1 MPKETEQVG
10 GASQPPEA
18 PGAQKASEAPE
29 APVERAERVKESSE
43 NRTSTTTKP
52 RTSPPRV
59 DKLPPFKVLLHNDD
73 HSDMLDVVKAIVE
86 LTPLRKESAVQ
97 RMLEAHARGV
107 SLLLTTHK
115 ERAELYREQFH
126 SKRLTVTIEPG
137 V

>member
-10 GASQPPEA
+10 GASQT
-18 PGAQKASEAPE
+18 PGPS
-29 APVERAERVKESSE
+29 APVEGAPTTSETDRASGA
-43 NRTSTTTKP
+43 RTSTATKT

-86 LTPLRKESAVQ
+86 LTPLKKESAVQ

-126 SKRLTVTIEPG
+126 SKRLTVSIEPG
-137 V
+137 N

>member
-10 GASQPPEA
+10 GASQPPPPE
-18 PGAQKASEAPE
+18 AQKAPEAPE
-29 APVERAERVKESSE
+29 APVEGAQRVEESSG
-43 NRTSTTTKP
+43 NRATTKTKP

-73 HSDMLDVVKAIVE
+73 HSHELDVVKAIVE
-86 LTPLRKESAVQ
+86 LTPLKRESAVQ
-97 RMLEAHARGV
+97 RTKEAHTRGV

-126 SKRLTVTIEPG
+126 AKRLTVSIEPG
-137 V
+137 T

>member
-10 GASQPPEA
+10 GASQPPPPE
-18 PGAQKASEAPE
+18 AQKAPEAPE
-29 APVERAERVKESSE
+29 APVEGAQRVEESSE
-43 NRTSTTTKP
+43 NRTSTKTTA
-52 RTSPPRV
+52 RTSPLRV
-59 DKLPPFKVLLHNDD
+59 EKLPPFKVLLHNDD

-86 LTPLRKESAVQ
+86 LTPLKKESAVQ

-126 SKRLTVTIEPG
+126 SKRLTVSIEPG
-137 V
+137 N